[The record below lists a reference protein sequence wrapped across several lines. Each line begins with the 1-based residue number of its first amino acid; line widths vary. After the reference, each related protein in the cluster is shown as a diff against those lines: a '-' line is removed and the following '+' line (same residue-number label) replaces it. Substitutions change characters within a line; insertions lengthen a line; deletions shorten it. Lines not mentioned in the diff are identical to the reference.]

1 MTEFSSIQ
9 TALQYL
15 GGFWSPNPMTPLSIA
30 YVATAAICIAVGLQ
44 HLLMALRVEDKKP
57 QLLFAIA
64 ALGVAADAVFER
76 RIHTSSDAAEFLA
89 GMPWTALCIATAI
102 VSLSWFIALR
112 AGVVRRGLLW
122 IITALAVLTVILDF
136 SVGIS
141 YTGPV
146 EFGRYFLPWGEAVS
160 HVTGAANP
168 LRVVGDLVLLGFLF
182 TLLDITV
189 RMARR
194 GERRQTRLLGGSLA
208 IYALGLLTIIPSDLG
223 WFQVPTPH
231 TFAFLVIVAA
241 MSWDLSE
248 DLLRAA
254 LLSREV
260 VANERRWR
268 QLLDSIQLLVVGIGR
283 DGRIT
288 MMNSFAEKV
297 SGYPAHEMLG
307 KHYLE
312 FVAEDGRDKV
322 ESSVNRG
329 LLGDPQ
335 SENERGLVT
344 RDGEE
349 RVVRWR
355 SVVLRDLD
363 GEVEGLLSVGAD
375 VTERRRSE
383 AELQR
388 TTAEL
393 ESAVTELEDLRR
405 RLEEEN
411 VYLREEIRH
420 EHGFEGIVGGSDPLL
435 YVLHKVREVAPSDTS
450 ALILGE
456 TGVGKE
462 LIART
467 IHAESPRAHGPFVVV
482 NCAALPPNLIES
494 ELFGHERG
502 AFTGADRQRRGR
514 FELAHGGTIFLDEVG
529 ELPLETQPKLLR
541 VLQEGEI
548 ERVGGSQTISVDV
561 RVIAATNRDLNGD
574 MKAGRFR
581 EDLFYRVAVY
591 PITVPPLRDRR
602 EDIPPLVQHFAQHYA
617 QQRGKRIDEIPAQ
630 LMRRL
635 QTYDWPGNVR
645 ELQNVIERAVLTST
659 GDVLKL
665 AEPLQNAAIDT
676 AADAANEFGEGLRT
690 LDQVERRYIER
701 VLASTRGKIS
711 GTGGAAEV
719 LGLHANTLRY
729 RMKKLGIPVGRGKNA
744 EPVDR

>member
-1 MTEFSSIQ
+1 LF
-9 TALQYL
+9 
-15 GGFWSPNPMTPLSIA
+15 GFL
-30 YVATAAICIAVGLQ
+30 
-44 HLLMALRVEDKKP
+44 
-57 QLLFAIA
+57 
-64 ALGVAADAVFER
+64 
-76 RIHTSSDAAEFLA
+76 
-89 GMPWTALCIATAI
+89 
-102 VSLSWFIALR
+102 
-112 AGVVRRGLLW
+112 
-122 IITALAVLTVILDF
+122 
-136 SVGIS
+136 
-141 YTGPV
+141 
-146 EFGRYFLPWGEAVS
+146 
-160 HVTGAANP
+160 
-168 LRVVGDLVLLGFLF
+168 LVLL
-182 TLLDITV
+182 DSAV

-194 GERRQTRLLGGSLA
+194 GEVRQARVLGGSLA
-208 IYALGLLTIIPSDLG
+208 VYALGLLTIIPADLG
-223 WFQVPTPH
+223 WFRLPNLH

-248 DLLRAA
+248 DLIHASR
-254 LLSREV
+254 LSREV
-260 VANERRWR
+260 IANERRWR
-268 QLLDSIQLLVVGIGR
+268 QLLDDVHLLAARVDR
-283 DGRIT
+283 DGRVVAVNPHFT
-288 MMNSFAEKV
+288 RVLGYTNEDAAGRESWDFVTVEQRADRRSAHSRAM
-297 SGYPAHEMLG
+297 SGDLTPEVEVTTIS
-307 KHYLE
+307 K
-312 FVAEDGRDKV
+312 DGRHKHI
-322 ESSVNRG
+322 
-329 LLGDPQ
+329 
-335 SENERGLVT
+335 T
-344 RDGEE
+344 WRD
-349 RVVRWR
+349 
-355 SVVLRDLD
+355 VVLRDAD
-363 GEVEGLLSVGAD
+363 GEIEGMLSIGAD
-375 VTERRRSE
+375 ITDQLAAE
-383 AELQR
+383 ADRDRALEKLEL
-388 TTAEL
+388 L
-393 ESAVTELEDLRR
+393 KD

-411 VYLREEIRH
+411 VYLREEIRA
-420 EHGFEGIVGGSDPLL
+420 EHGFENIVGSSDPLL

-529 ELPLETQPKLLR
+529 ELPLETQPRLLR

-602 EDIPPLVQHFAQHYA
+602 GDIPPLVQHFAQHYA
-617 QQRGKRIDEIPAQ
+617 QQRGKRIDEVPAE

>member
-1 MTEFSSIQ
+1 
-9 TALQYL
+9 
-15 GGFWSPNPMTPLSIA
+15 MTPLSIA
-30 YVATAAICIAVGLQ
+30 YVATAAVCLLVGLQ
-44 HLLMALRVEDKKP
+44 HVVMALRVEDRRL

-64 ALGVAADAVFER
+64 AFGVAGDAVFER
-76 RIHTSSDAAEFLA
+76 RIYTSATAEEFLA
-89 GMPWTALCIATAI
+89 QMPWTALCIATTI
-102 VSLSWFIALR
+102 VALSWYIAFR
-112 AGVVRRGLLW
+112 TGAVRRELLW
-122 IITALAVLTVILDF
+122 TVSCLAVAAVVLDF
-136 SVGIS
+136 AVGIS
-141 YTGPV
+141 YSGPV
-146 EFGRYFLPWGEAVS
+146 MLRTSVLPWGEPFVQAV
-160 HVTGAANP
+160 GAANP
-168 LRVVGDLVLLGFLF
+168 LRVVGDLALFGFLLVLL
-182 TLLDITV
+182 DSAV

-194 GERRQTRLLGGSLA
+194 GEVRQARVLGGSLA
-208 IYALGLLTIIPSDLG
+208 VYALGLLTIIPADLG
-223 WFQVPTPH
+223 WFRLPNLH

-248 DLLRAA
+248 DLIHASR
-254 LLSREV
+254 LSREV
-260 VANERRWR
+260 IANERRWR
-268 QLLDSIQLLVVGIGR
+268 QLLDDVHLLAARVDR
-283 DGRIT
+283 DGRVVAVNPHFT
-288 MMNSFAEKV
+288 RVLGYTNEDAAGRESWDFVTVEQRADRRSAHSRAM
-297 SGYPAHEMLG
+297 SGDLTPEVEVTTIS
-307 KHYLE
+307 K
-312 FVAEDGRDKV
+312 DGRHKHI
-322 ESSVNRG
+322 
-329 LLGDPQ
+329 
-335 SENERGLVT
+335 T
-344 RDGEE
+344 WRD
-349 RVVRWR
+349 
-355 SVVLRDLD
+355 VVLRDAD
-363 GEVEGLLSVGAD
+363 GEIEGMLSIGAD
-375 VTERRRSE
+375 ITDQLAAE
-383 AELQR
+383 ADRDRALEKLEL
-388 TTAEL
+388 L
-393 ESAVTELEDLRR
+393 KD

-411 VYLREEIRH
+411 VYLREEIRA
-420 EHGFEGIVGGSDPLL
+420 EHGFENIVGSSDPLL

-529 ELPLETQPKLLR
+529 ELPLETQPRLLR

-602 EDIPPLVQHFAQHYA
+602 GDIPPLVQHFAQHYA
-617 QQRGKRIDEIPAQ
+617 QQRGKRIDEVPAE